1 MAAIA
6 PDHVLFQAATWIV
19 PLVFAIVL
27 HEVSHGWAALAFG
40 DPTAKRKRR
49 LSLNPVRHV
58 DPFGTVILPLVLAV
72 SGAPVFGWAKP
83 VPVVARRMRRPRLH
97 MMLVALAGPG
107 MNLFLALVAAFA
119 LALLR
124 WIAPAEG
131 IGWIFLE
138 TNLINFLLIN
148 VFLAV
153 FNLLPIP
160 PFDGGHVVEGLLP
173 RSLAL
178 RYRRLGRFGF
188 PLLIFL
194 LVIVP
199 WMAPEADIVA
209 GLVVPPVQWVI
220 ALMAWLAGLG

>member
-1 MAAIA
+1 MTAIT
-6 PDHVLFQAATWIV
+6 PDNILFQAATWIV

-27 HEVSHGWAALAFG
+27 HEVSHGWTAYAFG

-49 LSLNPVRHV
+49 LSLNPIRHV

-83 VPVVARRMRRPRLH
+83 VPVVPRRMRNPRLH

-107 MNLFLALVAAFA
+107 MNLALALISAFA

-124 WIAPAEG
+124 WLAPGDG

-138 TNLINFLLIN
+138 LNLINFLLIN
-148 VFLAV
+148 VFLAI

-173 RSLAL
+173 RPLAV

-188 PLLIFL
+188 PLLILL

-199 WMAPEADIVA
+199 WMAPEANIVA
-209 GLVVPPVQWVI
+209 WLVVPPVQWVI